1 VSDEWDEYRRSK
13 AREWLH
19 EVRHTISAMRALQND
34 LRAEKESY
42 DMMKGIAYDS
52 DGRGSGMLHGDDSI
66 ASHIGRIAD
75 AVQKLTTLDVEYSDK
90 VREARETLNKLT
102 CHPCATEI
110 MTDHYLVGWSW
121 EKVASETGYSFKRI
135 EQIYP
140 VATLECYSLMPIEYR
155 EQLPRAD
162 D

>member
-110 MTDHYLVGWSW
+110 MTDRYIVGWTW
-121 EKVASETGYSFKRI
+121 EKVADETGYSMQWVKRI
-135 EQIYP
+135 
-140 VATLECYSLMPIEYR
+140 ADNSMLECYGVMPIEYR
-155 EQLPRAD
+155 ERIPRAD
-162 D
+162 S